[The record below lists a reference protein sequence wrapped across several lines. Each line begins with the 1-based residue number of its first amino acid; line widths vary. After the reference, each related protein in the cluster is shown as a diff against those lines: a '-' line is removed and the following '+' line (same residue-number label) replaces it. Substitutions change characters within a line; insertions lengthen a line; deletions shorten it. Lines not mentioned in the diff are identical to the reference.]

1 MQVFSRFSRFLFPFL
16 PMLLSHCNISTII
29 PRRTSRSCL
38 GRCRSLRRF
47 RLRLRR
53 RCGRCRTR
61 CLCFCRCWRLRLCRS
76 WCFCWRRGLCRLR
89 LRRFCRTARRTL
101 LRTRQIVADH
111 RSSCRNIVKD
121 RLCNTRRQVD
131 TAVGTA
137 RLVNRTAKTASPL
150 RIMHTDTIIERHPV
164 INRRPVIF
172 TLQDRI
178 FLLICQPDTSLPGF
192 PSLLPGF
199 QIQNPTLPP
208 AFLLYRRKGAVRS
221 G

>member
-1 MQVFSRFSRFLFPFL
+1 MQVFLDFYSRFFLCSW
-16 PMLLSHCNISTII
+16 SHCNISTII

-76 WCFCWRRGLCRLR
+76 WCFCWRRGLYRLR

-121 RLCNTRRQVD
+121 RFCNTRRQVD

-164 INRRPVIF
+164 INRRPVIL

-178 FLLICQPDTSLPGF
+178 FLLICQRIRACRVPQPFARFPDTKSDSTTSF
-192 PSLLPGF
+192 PSL
-199 QIQNPTLPP
+199 
-208 AFLLYRRKGAVRS
+208 
-221 G
+221 

>member
-1 MQVFSRFSRFLFPFL
+1 
-16 PMLLSHCNISTII
+16 MLLVPLQYFHHYPPKDLPVLPGSM
-29 PRRTSRSCL
+29 
-38 GRCRSLRRF
+38 RCRSLRRF

-61 CLCFCRCWRLRLCRS
+61 CLCFYRCWRLRLCRS

-101 LRTRQIVADH
+101 LCTRQIVTDH

-164 INRRPVIF
+164 INRRPVIL

-178 FLLICQPDTSLPGF
+178 FSAYMPADTSLPGF
-192 PSLLPGF
+192 PSLSPGF
-199 QIQNPTLPP
+199 QIRNPTLPP